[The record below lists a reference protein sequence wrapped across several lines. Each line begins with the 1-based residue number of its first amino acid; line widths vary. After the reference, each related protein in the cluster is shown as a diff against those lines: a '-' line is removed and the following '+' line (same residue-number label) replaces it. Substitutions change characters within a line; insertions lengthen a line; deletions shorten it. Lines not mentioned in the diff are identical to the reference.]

1 LAQSLA
7 PLDWNDQAVIC
18 DGIEVCE
25 DFELDDAD
33 VTFSG
38 ERNDDFAGSSVTGG
52 SDLDDDGI
60 SDVVI
65 GAMREDSGGSDAG
78 AAYVMFGPAS
88 GKVDLSQSN
97 GKILGENDTDQL
109 GTAVHAGGDVTG
121 DSVADIL
128 VGAPQVDGV
137 GTDDGAAYLVPGGGW

>member
-109 GTAVHAGGDVTG
+109 GTSVHAGGDVTG